1 MADTEKNTNKDVASV
16 EKRVRIKI
24 LATQDGDNSDV
35 FLGVNGFTMMI
46 RRGEEVAIPQSFIDV
61 LNNSV
66 IDTTTQETREDG
78 TKFSRR
84 VQIQRYPYIM
94 V

>member
-1 MADTEKNTNKDVASV
+1 MAAIEKTTENNV

-24 LATQDGDNSDV
+24 LSTQDGDNSDV
-35 FLGVNGFTMMI
+35 FLGVNGHTMNI
-46 RRGEEVAIPQSFIDV
+46 KRGEEVSIPQSFIDV

-66 IDTTTQETREDG
+66 IDTTTQEKREDG
-78 TKFSRR
+78 TNINRR
-84 VQIQRYPYIM
+84 IQIQRYPYIM